1 MNDPREG
8 FKSLDNARARTIEKI
23 ARNMMESSFL
33 DRREGAPALPD
44 SLLTVRNPF
53 RCANRKDEKFWI
65 RFEHLLHVEPR
76 IRCLGAGCHISS
88 TGQFDQLTDEAVRPD
103 GNQGLAVQHI
113 RSEERRVGKECRS
126 RWSPYH

>member
-8 FKSLDNARARTIEKI
+8 FKSLDNARARTIDKI
-23 ARNMMESSFL
+23 ARNMMESSLL

-65 RFEHLLHVEPR
+65 RFEHLLYVERR
-76 IRCLGAGCHISS
+76 IRCLVAGCHVSS
-88 TGQFDQLTDEAVRPD
+88 TAQFVHLTDEAVGPAGDR
-103 GNQGLAVQHI
+103 G
-113 RSEERRVGKECRS
+113 
-126 RWSPYH
+126 